1 MITSKKVAALLA
13 VEETCIKTW
22 AFNILRDWAQGK
34 NCNETTEKQLPFH
47 YISSNVPRFSISFP
61 FKKITFKSC
70 IKSMPKFYVLNQE
83 RDGNTEAAVCS
94 LCALSSLINFPLL
107 HPIVTGYWGMPRN
120 RTPNSSVDSNQTLIF
135 FETCKNVYSLH

>member
-1 MITSKKVAALLA
+1 MIAFKKVAALLA
-13 VEETCIKTW
+13 VEKTCIKTW

-34 NCNETTEKQLPFH
+34 NCNETVEKQLPFH

-61 FKKITFKSC
+61 LKKITFKSC

-94 LCALSSLINFPLL
+94 PCAVSSLINFLLL
-107 HPIVTGYWGMPRN
+107 HPIVTG
-120 RTPNSSVDSNQTLIF
+120 
-135 FETCKNVYSLH
+135 C